1 MKPENLKARNALIR
15 ELRAGMAGAEPM
27 TLDAIGRRFGLTRE
41 RVRQILKEPRQVNDV
56 QVLEFTGVEA
66 LEKLLRRSLDE
77 FVLSVRAANCLH
89 AAGIR
94 TIGQLVNK
102 TEREMM
108 GIQHFGQK
116 TMKELKRLLDSIRV
130 DGRPLAFRTVPKD
143 APLED
148 VRAKALMFSM
158 RDCFAAAALTGIC
171 ANPGWTCDTKATTE
185 EVYRLA
191 DAMMAEREARWE
203 VAK

>member
-15 ELRAGMAGAEPM
+15 DLRAGLAGAEPM

-41 RVRQILKEPRQVNDV
+41 RVRQILKAPFHACPLHV
-56 QVLEFTGVEA
+56 QEFTGAEA
-66 LEKLLRRSLDE
+66 MEKLLRRSLDE
-77 FVLSVRAANCLH
+77 FVLSVRASNCLD

-108 GIQHFGQK
+108 GIQHFGEK
-116 TMKELKRLLDSIRV
+116 TMKEIKGLLNSLRV
-130 DGRPLAFRTVPKD
+130 DGRPLSLRTIPKD
-143 APLED
+143 APLD
-148 VRAKALMFSM
+148 VRSMALMSSM

-171 ANPGWTCDTKATTE
+171 ANPGWTCAIDATVE
-185 EVYRLA
+185 EAYRLA
-191 DAMMAEREARWE
+191 EAMMAVREARWE
-203 VAK
+203 VGR

>member
-15 ELRAGMAGAEPM
+15 DLRTGLAGTDPM
-27 TLDAIGRRFGLTRE
+27 TLDAIGRRLGLTRE
-41 RVRQILKEPRQVNDV
+41 RVRQILKEPRRVDV
-56 QVLEFTGVEA
+56 QVQEFAGAEA

-108 GIQHFGQK
+108 GIQHFGAK
-116 TMKELKRLLDSIRV
+116 TMKELKRLLDSLRV
-130 DGRPLAFRTVPKD
+130 DGRPLAFRTIPKD
-143 APLED
+143 APVED

-171 ANPGWTCDTKATTE
+171 ANPGWTCKVEATAE

-203 VAK
+203 AK

>member
-1 MKPENLKARNALIR
+1 MKPENLRARNALIR
-15 ELRAGMAGAEPM
+15 DLRAGLAGAEPM

-41 RVRQILKEPRQVNDV
+41 RVRQILKAPFHDCALHV
-56 QVLEFTGVEA
+56 QDFRGAEA
-66 LEKLLRRSLDE
+66 LEKLLRRALDE
-77 FVLSVRAANCLH
+77 FVLSVRAANCLD

-102 TEREMM
+102 TEREMLD
-108 GIQHFGQK
+108 IQHFGAK
-116 TMKELKRLLDSIRV
+116 TMKEIKGLLNSLRV
-130 DGRPLAFRTVPKD
+130 DGRPLAFRTIPKD
-143 APLED
+143 APVED

-171 ANPGWTCDTKATTE
+171 ANPGWTCKVEVTAE

-203 VAK
+203 AK